1 MCAPCIDI
9 FHIIVNTKE
18 LSVLRKIT
26 LPRVM
31 NRDDLDIFSCDFIRL
46 SNQILKI
53 PVTCDDESVIKL
65 LRSEN
70 GRRKKRLS

>member
-1 MCAPCIDI
+1 
-9 FHIIVNTKE
+9 
-18 LSVLRKIT
+18 
-26 LPRVM
+26 M

-70 GRRKKRLS
+70 GRRKKRLSWKEIVSELYTDTAVSV